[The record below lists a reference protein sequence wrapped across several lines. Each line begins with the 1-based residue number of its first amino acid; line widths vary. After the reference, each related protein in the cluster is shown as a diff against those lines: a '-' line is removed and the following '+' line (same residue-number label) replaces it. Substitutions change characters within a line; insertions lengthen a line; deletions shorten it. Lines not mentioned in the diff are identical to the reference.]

1 MLGLP
6 ASTEIHKLITRKR
19 VYEHFGADMSAER
32 RKRFEAD
39 IARMVLTNEIS
50 PVSINLPAGEQV
62 QSFFVLQVT
71 LKGKEFD
78 AQNIALLARLFGQ
91 RLVMMLEYEGRQ
103 RLALWQ
109 GRLYMTEW
117 ADAGAWTLPL
127 TGLNLDQA
135 WEHIVA
141 QTAGIDREPGRALD
155 EQLAR
160 AAQREKLQKEIVRLE
175 KQARAER
182 QPKKKFELVQ
192 KIKAYRQN
200 LEVNRHES
208 NI

>member
-19 VYEHFGADMSAER
+19 VYEHFGVDMSAER

-39 IARMVLTNEIS
+39 IARMVLTNEVS

-141 QTAGIDREPGRALD
+141 QIAGIDREPGRALD
-155 EQLAR
+155 EQLAQ
-160 AAQREKLQKEIVRLE
+160 AAQREKLQKEIARLE
-175 KQARAER
+175 KQARTER
-182 QPKKKFELVQ
+182 QPKKKFEIVQ
-192 KIKAYRQN
+192 KIKAKQQEM
-200 LEVNRHES
+200 EVTL
-208 NI
+208 

>member
-19 VYEHFGADMSAER
+19 VYEHFGADMNAER

-39 IARMVLTNEIS
+39 IARMVLTNEVS

-109 GRLYMTEW
+109 GRLYLTEW

-141 QTAGIDREPGRALD
+141 QIAGIDREPGRDLD
-155 EQLAR
+155 EQLAQ
-160 AAQREKLQKEIVRLE
+160 AAQREKLQKEIARLE

-182 QPKKKFELVQ
+182 QPKKKFELAQ
-192 KIKAYRQN
+192 KIKAKQQEM
-200 LEVNRHES
+200 EVTL
-208 NI
+208 

>member
-19 VYEHFGADMSAER
+19 MYEHFGADMSAER

-39 IARMVLTNEIS
+39 IARMVLTNEVS

-91 RLVMMLEYEGRQ
+91 RLVMMLEYEGQQ

-109 GRLYMTEW
+109 GRLYLTEW

-141 QTAGIDREPGRALD
+141 QIAGIDREPGRDLD
-155 EQLAR
+155 EQLAQ
-160 AAQREKLQKEIVRLE
+160 AAQREKLQKEIARLE

-192 KIKAYRQN
+192 KIKAKQKEMGVT
-200 LEVNRHES
+200 L
-208 NI
+208 

>member
-19 VYEHFGADMSAER
+19 VYENFGADMSAER

-39 IARMVLTNEIS
+39 IARMVLTNEVS

-71 LKGKEFD
+71 LKEKEFD
-78 AQNIALLARLFGQ
+78 AQNITLLARLFGQ

-141 QTAGIDREPGRALD
+141 QIAGIDREPGRALD
-155 EQLAR
+155 EQLAQ
-160 AAQREKLQKEIVRLE
+160 AAQREKLQKEIARLE
-175 KQARAER
+175 KQARTER

-192 KIKAYRQN
+192 KIKAKQQEM
-200 LEVNRHES
+200 EVTL
-208 NI
+208 

>member
-6 ASTEIHKLITRKR
+6 ASTEIHMLITRKR

-39 IARMVLTNEIS
+39 IARMVLTNEVS

-109 GRLYMTEW
+109 GRLYLTEW

-141 QTAGIDREPGRALD
+141 QIAGIDREPGRDLD
-155 EQLAR
+155 EQLAQ
-160 AAQREKLQKEIVRLE
+160 AAKREKLQKEIARLE
-175 KQARAER
+175 KQAQAER

-192 KIKAYRQN
+192 KIKAKQKEMGVT
-200 LEVNRHES
+200 L
-208 NI
+208 

>member
-39 IARMVLTNEIS
+39 IARMVLTNEVS

-71 LKGKEFD
+71 LKEKEFD
-78 AQNIALLARLFGQ
+78 AQNSALLARLFGQ
-91 RLVMMLEYEGRQ
+91 RLVMMLEYEGWQ

-141 QTAGIDREPGRALD
+141 QIAGIDREPGRALD
-155 EQLAR
+155 EQLAQ
-160 AAQREKLQKEIVRLE
+160 AAQLEKLQKEIARLE

-182 QPKKKFELVQ
+182 QPKKKFELVNKLRRLQ
-192 KIKAYRQN
+192 KLILSVK
-200 LEVNRHES
+200 EG
-208 NI
+208 

>member
-6 ASTEIHKLITRKR
+6 ASTEIHMLITRKR

-39 IARMVLTNEIS
+39 IARMVLTNEVS

-71 LKGKEFD
+71 LKEKEFD
-78 AQNIALLARLFGQ
+78 AQNITLLARLFGQ

-127 TGLNLDQA
+127 TGLNLDQV

-141 QTAGIDREPGRALD
+141 QIAGIDRDPGRALD
-155 EQLAR
+155 EQLAQ
-160 AAQREKLQKEIVRLE
+160 AAQREKLQKEIARLE

-192 KIKAYRQN
+192 KIKAKQQEM
-200 LEVNRHES
+200 EVTL
-208 NI
+208 

>member
-19 VYEHFGADMSAER
+19 VYEHFGADMNAER

-39 IARMVLTNEIS
+39 IARMVLTNEVS

-71 LKGKEFD
+71 LKEKEFD

-109 GRLYMTEW
+109 GRLYLTEW

-141 QTAGIDREPGRALD
+141 QIAGIDREPGHALD
-155 EQLAR
+155 EQLAQ
-160 AAQREKLQKEIVRLE
+160 AAQREKLQKEIARLE

-182 QPKKKFELVQ
+182 QPKKKFELVNKLRRLQ
-192 KIKAYRQN
+192 KLILSVK
-200 LEVNRHES
+200 EG
-208 NI
+208 

>member
-6 ASTEIHKLITRKR
+6 ASTEIHMLITRKR

-39 IARMVLTNEIS
+39 IARMVLTNEVS

-109 GRLYMTEW
+109 GRLYLTEW

-141 QTAGIDREPGRALD
+141 QIAGIDREPGRDLD
-155 EQLAR
+155 EQLAQ
-160 AAQREKLQKEIVRLE
+160 AAQREKLQKEIARLE
-175 KQARAER
+175 KQAQAER

-192 KIKAYRQN
+192 KIKAKQKEMGVT
-200 LEVNRHES
+200 L
-208 NI
+208 

>member
-19 VYEHFGADMSAER
+19 VYEHFEADMNAER

-39 IARMVLTNEIS
+39 IARMVLTNEVS

-109 GRLYMTEW
+109 GRLYLTEW

-141 QTAGIDREPGRALD
+141 QIAGIDREPGRDLD
-155 EQLAR
+155 EQLAQ
-160 AAQREKLQKEIVRLE
+160 AAQREKLQKEIARLE

-192 KIKAYRQN
+192 KIKAKQQEM
-200 LEVNRHES
+200 EVTL
-208 NI
+208 

>member
-6 ASTEIHKLITRKR
+6 ASTEIHMLITRKR

-39 IARMVLTNEIS
+39 IARMVLTNEVS

-62 QSFFVLQVT
+62 QNFFVLQVT

-78 AQNIALLARLFGQ
+78 SQNIALLARLFGQ

-127 TGLNLDQA
+127 TGLNLDQV

-141 QTAGIDREPGRALD
+141 QIAGIDREPGRALD
-155 EQLAR
+155 EQLAQ
-160 AAQREKLQKEIVRLE
+160 AAQREKLQKEIARLE

-192 KIKAYRQN
+192 KIKAKQQEMEE
-200 LEVNRHES
+200 LSHG
-208 NI
+208 

>member
-19 VYEHFGADMSAER
+19 VYEHFGADMNAER

-39 IARMVLTNEIS
+39 IARMVLTNEVS

-109 GRLYMTEW
+109 GRLYLTEW

-141 QTAGIDREPGRALD
+141 QIAGIDREPGRDLD
-155 EQLAR
+155 EQLAQ
-160 AAQREKLQKEIVRLE
+160 AAQREKLQKEIARLE

-192 KIKAYRQN
+192 KIKAKQQEM
-200 LEVNRHES
+200 EVTL
-208 NI
+208 

>member
-1 MLGLP
+1 
-6 ASTEIHKLITRKR
+6 
-19 VYEHFGADMSAER
+19 
-32 RKRFEAD
+32 
-39 IARMVLTNEIS
+39 MVLTNEVS

-109 GRLYMTEW
+109 GRLYLTEW

-141 QTAGIDREPGRALD
+141 QIAGIDREPGRDLD
-155 EQLAR
+155 EQLAQ
-160 AAQREKLQKEIVRLE
+160 AAQREKLQKEIARLE

-192 KIKAYRQN
+192 KIKAKQQEM
-200 LEVNRHES
+200 EVTL
-208 NI
+208 

>member
-6 ASTEIHKLITRKR
+6 ASTEIHRLITRKR

-39 IARMVLTNEIS
+39 IARMVLTNEVS

-103 RLALWQ
+103 RLAC
-109 GRLYMTEW
+109 
-117 ADAGAWTLPL
+117 
-127 TGLNLDQA
+127 
-135 WEHIVA
+135 
-141 QTAGIDREPGRALD
+141 GRAGC
-155 EQLAR
+155 
-160 AAQREKLQKEIVRLE
+160 I
-175 KQARAER
+175 
-182 QPKKKFELVQ
+182 
-192 KIKAYRQN
+192 
-200 LEVNRHES
+200 
-208 NI
+208 

>member
-6 ASTEIHKLITRKR
+6 ASTEIHMLITRKR

-39 IARMVLTNEIS
+39 IARMVLTNEVS

-62 QSFFVLQVT
+62 QNFFVLQVT

-78 AQNIALLARLFGQ
+78 SQNIALLARLFGQ

-141 QTAGIDREPGRALD
+141 QIAGIDREPGRALD
-155 EQLAR
+155 EQLAQ
-160 AAQREKLQKEIVRLE
+160 AAQREKLQKEIARLE
-175 KQARAER
+175 KQARAEW
-182 QPKKKFELVQ
+182 QPKKKFELVNKLRRLQ
-192 KIKAYRQN
+192 KLILSVK
-200 LEVNRHES
+200 EG
-208 NI
+208 

>member
-19 VYEHFGADMSAER
+19 VYEHFGADMNAER

-39 IARMVLTNEIS
+39 IARMVLTNEVS

-71 LKGKEFD
+71 LKEKEFD

-141 QTAGIDREPGRALD
+141 QIAGIDREPGRALD
-155 EQLAR
+155 EQLAQ
-160 AAQREKLQKEIVRLE
+160 AAQREKLQKEIARLE

-192 KIKAYRQN
+192 KIKAKQQEMEE
-200 LEVNRHES
+200 LSHG
-208 NI
+208 

>member
-19 VYEHFGADMSAER
+19 VYEHFGADMNAER

-39 IARMVLTNEIS
+39 IARMVLINEVS

-109 GRLYMTEW
+109 GRLYLTEW

-141 QTAGIDREPGRALD
+141 QIAGIDREPGRDLD
-155 EQLAR
+155 EQLAQ
-160 AAQREKLQKEIVRLE
+160 AAQREKLQKEIARLE

-192 KIKAYRQN
+192 KIKAKQKEMGVT
-200 LEVNRHES
+200 L
-208 NI
+208 

>member
-19 VYEHFGADMSAER
+19 VYEHFGADMNAER

-39 IARMVLTNEIS
+39 IARMVLTNEVS

-71 LKGKEFD
+71 LKEKEFD

-91 RLVMMLEYEGRQ
+91 RLVMMLEYESRQ
-103 RLALWQ
+103 RLALWK

-141 QTAGIDREPGRALD
+141 QIAGIDREPGRALD
-155 EQLAR
+155 EQLAQ
-160 AAQREKLQKEIVRLE
+160 ATQREKLQKEIARLE

-182 QPKKKFELVQ
+182 QPKRKFELVQ
-192 KIKAYRQN
+192 KIKAKQQEM
-200 LEVNRHES
+200 EVTL
-208 NI
+208 

>member
-19 VYEHFGADMSAER
+19 VYEHFGADMNAER

-39 IARMVLTNEIS
+39 IARMVLTNEVS

-78 AQNIALLARLFGQ
+78 SQNIALLARLFGQ
-91 RLVMMLEYEGRQ
+91 RLVMMLEYESRQ

-109 GRLYMTEW
+109 GRLYLTEW

-141 QTAGIDREPGRALD
+141 QIAGIDREPGRALD
-155 EQLAR
+155 EQLAQ
-160 AAQREKLQKEIVRLE
+160 AAQREKLHKEIARLE

-192 KIKAYRQN
+192 KIKAKQQEMEE
-200 LEVNRHES
+200 LSHG
-208 NI
+208 

>member
-19 VYEHFGADMSAER
+19 VYEHFGADMNAER

-39 IARMVLTNEIS
+39 IARMVLTNEVS

-103 RLALWQ
+103 RLAVWQ
-109 GRLYMTEW
+109 GRLYLTEW

-141 QTAGIDREPGRALD
+141 QIAGIDREPGRDLD
-155 EQLAR
+155 EQLAQ
-160 AAQREKLQKEIVRLE
+160 AAQREKLQKEIARLE

-192 KIKAYRQN
+192 KIKAKQKEMGVT
-200 LEVNRHES
+200 L
-208 NI
+208 

>member
-19 VYEHFGADMSAER
+19 MYEHFGADMSAER

-39 IARMVLTNEIS
+39 IARMVLTNEVS

-91 RLVMMLEYEGRQ
+91 RLVMMLEYEGQQ

-109 GRLYMTEW
+109 GRLYLTEW

-141 QTAGIDREPGRALD
+141 QIAGIDREPGRDLD
-155 EQLAR
+155 EQLAQ
-160 AAQREKLQKEIVRLE
+160 AAQREKLQKEIARLE
-175 KQARAER
+175 KQARAEQ

-192 KIKAYRQN
+192 KIKAKQKEMGVT
-200 LEVNRHES
+200 L
-208 NI
+208 

>member
-39 IARMVLTNEIS
+39 IARMVLTNEVS
-50 PVSINLPAGEQV
+50 PVSINLPAGERV

-71 LKGKEFD
+71 LKEKEFD

-91 RLVMMLEYEGRQ
+91 RLVMMLEYEGWQ

-117 ADAGAWTLPL
+117 ADARAWTLPL

-141 QTAGIDREPGRALD
+141 QIAGIDREPGRALD
-155 EQLAR
+155 EQLAQ
-160 AAQREKLQKEIVRLE
+160 AAQLEKLQKEIARLE

-182 QPKKKFELVQ
+182 QPKKKFELVNKLRRLQ
-192 KIKAYRQN
+192 KLILSVK
-200 LEVNRHES
+200 EG
-208 NI
+208 

>member
-6 ASTEIHKLITRKR
+6 ASTEIHRLITRKR
-19 VYEHFGADMSAER
+19 VYEHFGADMNAER

-39 IARMVLTNEIS
+39 IARMVLINEVS

-109 GRLYMTEW
+109 GRLYLTEW

-141 QTAGIDREPGRALD
+141 QIAGIDREPGRDLD
-155 EQLAR
+155 EQLAQ
-160 AAQREKLQKEIVRLE
+160 AAQREKLQKEIARLE

-182 QPKKKFELVQ
+182 QPKKKFEIVQ
-192 KIKAYRQN
+192 RIFRLKG
-200 LEVNRHES
+200 EVVND
-208 NI
+208 

>member
-19 VYEHFGADMSAER
+19 VYEHFGADMNAER

-39 IARMVLTNEIS
+39 IARMVLTNEVS

-71 LKGKEFD
+71 LKEKEFD

-109 GRLYMTEW
+109 SRLYLTEW

-141 QTAGIDREPGRALD
+141 QIAGIDREPGRNLD
-155 EQLAR
+155 EQLAQ
-160 AAQREKLQKEIVRLE
+160 AAQREKLQKEIARLE

-192 KIKAYRQN
+192 KIKAKQQEMEE
-200 LEVNRHES
+200 LSHG
-208 NI
+208 

>member
-19 VYEHFGADMSAER
+19 VYEHFGADMNAER

-39 IARMVLTNEIS
+39 IARMVLTNEVS

-109 GRLYMTEW
+109 GRLYLTEW

-141 QTAGIDREPGRALD
+141 QIAGIDREPGRALD
-155 EQLAR
+155 EQLAQ
-160 AAQREKLQKEIVRLE
+160 AAQREKLQKEIARLE

-192 KIKAYRQN
+192 KIKAKQQ
-200 LEVNRHES
+200 EVEVPL
-208 NI
+208 

>member
-19 VYEHFGADMSAER
+19 VYEHFGADMNAER

-39 IARMVLTNEIS
+39 IARMVLTNEVS

-71 LKGKEFD
+71 LKEKEFD

-141 QTAGIDREPGRALD
+141 QIAGIDREPGRALD
-155 EQLAR
+155 EQLAQ
-160 AAQREKLQKEIVRLE
+160 AAQREKLQKEIARLE
-175 KQARAER
+175 KQAWAER
-182 QPKKKFELVQ
+182 QPKRKFELVQ
-192 KIKAYRQN
+192 KIKAKQQEM
-200 LEVNRHES
+200 EVTL
-208 NI
+208 

>member
-39 IARMVLTNEIS
+39 IARMVLTNEVS

-71 LKGKEFD
+71 LKEKEFD
-78 AQNIALLARLFGQ
+78 AQNITLLARLFGQ

-141 QTAGIDREPGRALD
+141 QIAGIDREPGRALD
-155 EQLAR
+155 EQLAQ
-160 AAQREKLQKEIVRLE
+160 AAQREKLQKEIARLE

-192 KIKAYRQN
+192 KIKAKQQEM
-200 LEVNRHES
+200 EVTL
-208 NI
+208 

>member
-6 ASTEIHKLITRKR
+6 ASTEIHRLITRKR

-39 IARMVLTNEIS
+39 IARMVLTNEVS

-109 GRLYMTEW
+109 GRLYLTEW

-141 QTAGIDREPGRALD
+141 QIAGIDREPGRDLD
-155 EQLAR
+155 EQLAQ
-160 AAQREKLQKEIVRLE
+160 AAQREKLQKEIARLE

-192 KIKAYRQN
+192 KIKAYRHN
-200 LEVNRHES
+200 LEADRHES

>member
-19 VYEHFGADMSAER
+19 VYEHFGADMNAER

-39 IARMVLTNEIS
+39 IARMVLTNEVS

-71 LKGKEFD
+71 LKEKEFD

-103 RLALWQ
+103 RLAVWQ
-109 GRLYMTEW
+109 GRLYLTEW

-141 QTAGIDREPGRALD
+141 QIAGIDREPGRDLD
-155 EQLAR
+155 EQLAQ
-160 AAQREKLQKEIVRLE
+160 AAQREKLQKEIARLE

-192 KIKAYRQN
+192 KIKAKQKEMGVT
-200 LEVNRHES
+200 L
-208 NI
+208 

>member
-19 VYEHFGADMSAER
+19 MYEHFGADMSAER

-39 IARMVLTNEIS
+39 IARMVLTNEVS

-91 RLVMMLEYEGRQ
+91 RLVMMLEYEGQQ

-109 GRLYMTEW
+109 GRLYLTEW

-141 QTAGIDREPGRALD
+141 QIAGIDREPGRDLD
-155 EQLAR
+155 EQLAQ
-160 AAQREKLQKEIVRLE
+160 AAQREKLQKEIARLE

-192 KIKAYRQN
+192 KIKAKQQEMEE
-200 LEVNRHES
+200 LSHG
-208 NI
+208 

>member
-19 VYEHFGADMSAER
+19 VYEHFGADMNAER

-39 IARMVLTNEIS
+39 IARMVLTNEVS

-109 GRLYMTEW
+109 GRLYLTEW
-117 ADAGAWTLPL
+117 ADASAWTLPL
-127 TGLNLDQA
+127 IGLNLDQA

-141 QTAGIDREPGRALD
+141 QIAGIDWEPGRDLD
-155 EQLAR
+155 EQLAQ
-160 AAQREKLQKEIVRLE
+160 AAQREKLQKEIARLE

-192 KIKAYRQN
+192 KIKAKQQEM
-200 LEVNRHES
+200 EVTL
-208 NI
+208 

>member
-19 VYEHFGADMSAER
+19 VYEHFGADMNAER

-39 IARMVLTNEIS
+39 IARMVLTNEVS

-71 LKGKEFD
+71 LKEKELD

-109 GRLYMTEW
+109 SRLYLTEW

-141 QTAGIDREPGRALD
+141 QIAGINREPGRALD
-155 EQLAR
+155 EQLAQ
-160 AAQREKLQKEIVRLE
+160 AAQREKLQKEVARLE

-192 KIKAYRQN
+192 KIKAKQQEM
-200 LEVNRHES
+200 EVTL
-208 NI
+208 

>member
-141 QTAGIDREPGRALD
+141 QIAGIDREPGRDLD
-155 EQLAR
+155 EQLAQ
-160 AAQREKLQKEIVRLE
+160 AAQREKLQKELARLE

-192 KIKAYRQN
+192 KIKAKQKEMGVT
-200 LEVNRHES
+200 L
-208 NI
+208 

>member
-19 VYEHFGADMSAER
+19 VYEHFGADMNAER

-39 IARMVLTNEIS
+39 IARMVLTNEVS

-71 LKGKEFD
+71 LKGQEFD

-91 RLVMMLEYEGRQ
+91 RLVMMLEYEGQQ

-109 GRLYMTEW
+109 GRLYLTEW

-141 QTAGIDREPGRALD
+141 QIAGIDREPGRDLD

-160 AAQREKLQKEIVRLE
+160 AAQREKLQKEIARLE

-192 KIKAYRQN
+192 KIKAKQKEMGVT
-200 LEVNRHES
+200 L
-208 NI
+208 

>member
-19 VYEHFGADMSAER
+19 VYEHFGADMNAER

-39 IARMVLTNEIS
+39 IARMVLTNEVS

-71 LKGKEFD
+71 LKEKEFD

-91 RLVMMLEYEGRQ
+91 RLVMMLEYEGWQ

-141 QTAGIDREPGRALD
+141 QIAGIDREPGRNLD
-155 EQLAR
+155 EQLAQ
-160 AAQREKLQKEIVRLE
+160 AAQLEKLQKEIARLE

-192 KIKAYRQN
+192 KIKAKQQEMEE
-200 LEVNRHES
+200 LSHG
-208 NI
+208 

>member
-39 IARMVLTNEIS
+39 IARMVLTNEVS

-71 LKGKEFD
+71 LKEKEFD

-141 QTAGIDREPGRALD
+141 QIAGIDREPGRALD
-155 EQLAR
+155 EQLAQ
-160 AAQREKLQKEIVRLE
+160 AAQREKLQKEIARLE
-175 KQARAER
+175 KQARTER

-192 KIKAYRQN
+192 KIKAKQQEM
-200 LEVNRHES
+200 EVTL
-208 NI
+208 

>member
-39 IARMVLTNEIS
+39 IARMVLTNEVS

-71 LKGKEFD
+71 LKEKEFD
-78 AQNIALLARLFGQ
+78 AQNSALLARLFGQ
-91 RLVMMLEYEGRQ
+91 RLVMMLEYEGWQ

-141 QTAGIDREPGRALD
+141 QIAGIDREPGRALD
-155 EQLAR
+155 EQLAQ
-160 AAQREKLQKEIVRLE
+160 AAQLEKLQKEIARLE

-182 QPKKKFELVQ
+182 QPKKKFELVNKLRRLQ
-192 KIKAYRQN
+192 KLILSAK
-200 LEVNRHES
+200 EG
-208 NI
+208 